1 MSKRKKRNNSP
12 DLPQAALER
21 ARQQANEPEKEASS
35 TAERR
40 NERRRAKRE
49 EREPSSRRS
58 QPETISYSQ
67 RNKKGEMDSETIQH
81 MLAHPTRIVSEEEL
95 QGEYQYVLN
104 DIRSMFILAAGL
116 MVALVILAQFI

>member
-1 MSKRKKRNNSP
+1 MSKRKKRNTSP

-21 ARQQANEPEKEASS
+21 ARQQANEPEEETRS
-35 TAERR
+35 TTERR
-40 NERRRAKRE
+40 SERR
-49 EREPSSRRS
+49 EPAIRRS

-67 RNKKGEMDSETIQH
+67 RNKKDEMDSETMQH
-81 MLAHPTRIVSEEEL
+81 LLAHPTRIVSEEEL